1 MNFSNLKKIYYYL
14 KRNGIRKTLGA
25 VRERIFS
32 PYFKDYSYL
41 KPEEETLLRQ
51 KEESSKKKLLFSIV
65 VPAYETKEEYLKQL
79 IDSLLEQTYPFW
91 QLIIADAGE
100 SNRVRETVQSYHEER
115 IQYLKLSSNKGI
127 SENTN
132 RALEAVKGEYVG
144 LLDHDDFLTAD
155 ALYEM
160 EKRIMQGKEQGIEYA
175 FLYSDEDKCD
185 ETGSSFYEPHFKMDF
200 NLDLLLTNNY
210 ICHFLVMKRT
220 LIGQLGLRKEY
231 DGAQDFDLVLRAVG
245 KLWEENKIVERE
257 IAHIPKVLYH
267 WRCHRDSTAANP
279 ASKAYAYEAGKRA
292 LEDFCRQRGWKT
304 TVLPL
309 AHVGFYKVIYENGI
323 FSQREDIA
331 ALGGKEIKRGRI
343 KGSIYD
349 TQGRPIYEGLPKE
362 YSGYVHRAVLTQ
374 NAQMLDI
381 KKWKI
386 NPLVAKKYETFFA
399 SVASKEYD
407 PQKEQK
413 IICDFLR
420 NEGYRLYWDPDL
432 KV

>member
-1 MNFSNLKKIYYYL
+1 M
-14 KRNGIRKTLGA
+14 GA
-25 VRERIFS
+25 VRERSFS

-100 SNRVRETVQSYHEER
+100 SNKVRETVQSYHEER

-245 KLWEENKIVERE
+245 KLWEENKIVER
-257 IAHIPKVLYH
+257 
-267 WRCHRDSTAANP
+267 
-279 ASKAYAYEAGKRA
+279 
-292 LEDFCRQRGWKT
+292 
-304 TVLPL
+304 
-309 AHVGFYKVIYENGI
+309 
-323 FSQREDIA
+323 
-331 ALGGKEIKRGRI
+331 
-343 KGSIYD
+343 
-349 TQGRPIYEGLPKE
+349 
-362 YSGYVHRAVLTQ
+362 
-374 NAQMLDI
+374 
-381 KKWKI
+381 
-386 NPLVAKKYETFFA
+386 
-399 SVASKEYD
+399 
-407 PQKEQK
+407 
-413 IICDFLR
+413 
-420 NEGYRLYWDPDL
+420 
-432 KV
+432 